1 LKQRLQIKA
10 AERKTGESQSAL
22 GNVPKAMP
30 ALARAQSVSRRAS
43 HLGFDWPD
51 IEPVWKKIFEEI
63 GELKTAV
70 AAGHKARS
78 GEELGDLLFSLV
90 NLARF
95 LDVEAEDVLAQ
106 TIDRFTRRFHY
117 IETKLRQAN
126 KNFDETSLEE
136 MDRLWEEAK
145 KLETAGKNLP

>member
-1 LKQRLQIKA
+1 MQIKTS
-10 AERKTGESQSAL
+10 ERQDGESKSAL

-30 ALARAQSVSRRAS
+30 ALARAQSVTRRAS

-51 IEPVWKKIFEEI
+51 IEPVWRKIHEEI
-63 GELKTAV
+63 DELKN
-70 AAGHKARS
+70 AAQSGDKART
-78 GEELGDLLFSLV
+78 GEELGDLLFSVV

-95 LDVEAEDVLAQ
+95 IDVEAEDVLAQ

-117 IETKLRQAN
+117 IEEQLHRKN
-126 KNFDETSLEE
+126 KTFDQSSLEE

-145 KLETAGKNLP
+145 KLESQGKLPL